1 MEKEVVIIEK
11 WQANEILVRL
21 STIEKAISDLKAQ
34 ANPNR
39 KSNVSEYITRADVS
53 RMLKVSIVTVS
64 DWTRKGILTAYKCG
78 NRVYFKQAEVEEAL
92 LRINSKKERNKME
105 KEVVIIE
112 KWQANEILVR
122 LSTIEKAISDL
133 KAQANPNRKSNV
145 SEYITRADVSRML
158 KVSIV
163 TVSDWTRKG
172 ILTAYKCGNRV
183 YFKQAEVEEAL
194 LRINSIKK

>member
-92 LRINSKKERNKME
+92 LS
-105 KEVVIIE
+105 
-112 KWQANEILVR
+112 
-122 LSTIEKAISDL
+122 
-133 KAQANPNRKSNV
+133 
-145 SEYITRADVSRML
+145 
-158 KVSIV
+158 
-163 TVSDWTRKG
+163 
-172 ILTAYKCGNRV
+172 
-183 YFKQAEVEEAL
+183 
-194 LRINSIKK
+194 INSIKK